1 MKKCIVL
8 LLVLVSAICVS
19 AKVETVY
26 PIEVKV
32 INEYNVKLGDKF
44 VYEIKENIRK
54 SSNLKLENEGSR
66 IIMKIMIAP
75 RFIETPESSII
86 YSVIWLFE
94 NNKDLNYYLNNT
106 MGFSGNNVYKN
117 GAESLIIYTDEVIT
131 MFEEWY
137 KK

>member
-66 IIMKIMIAP
+66 IIMQIMIAP

-94 NNKDLNYYLNNT
+94 NNKDLNYYLNTT

>member
-66 IIMKIMIAP
+66 IIMQIMIAP
-75 RFIETPESSII
+75 RFIETPERSII

-106 MGFSGNNVYKN
+106 IGFSGNNVYKN